1 MTDLSGGGQNKL
13 FKVMSLEPAQYI
25 VASLPLT
32 GQTFTASTTVRS
44 YFNRENN
51 WNYINGGQMA
61 SVAPLSTYYQ
71 YWQVPKDSIIDQ
83 VVVYGSSNLAQV
95 GSASAAFTVHL
106 AQALAATGVP
116 GGNDISLATV
126 ADINAMKTGAIAN
139 TTTTTT
145 SAATSTNNYLALFT
159 ATGVGAAV
167 FTGSVYVILK
177 YYPKSL

>member
-32 GQTFTASTTVRS
+32 GQTFTQNVTTRS

-51 WNYINGGQMA
+51 WNYINGGQMT
-61 SVAPLSTYYQ
+61 SVTPSSTYYQ
-71 YWQVPKDSIIDQ
+71 YWQVPKDSILDQ

-95 GSASAAFTVHL
+95 GPVTAFTVQL
-106 AQALAATGVP
+106 VQTLAATGVAVP
-116 GGNDISLATV
+116 GDISLATV
-126 ADINAMKTGAIAN
+126 ADVTAMKTGAIAN
-139 TTTTTT
+139 FTNTTT
-145 SAATSTNNYLALFT
+145 SGTNFNYLTLLSAVPAG
-159 ATGVGAAV
+159 ATNAT
-167 FTGSVYVILK
+167 FTGNVYVILK